1 MKKTVF
7 YIMIITIVS
16 KIIGFAREIILS
28 YFYGASIVSDAYLIS
43 ITIPSTIFGF
53 ILVGIIASYIPMH
66 SKISENTGEAE
77 ANKFTNNVINI
88 LLLLSTIVIVIS
100 YVFAGKIVSIF
111 ASGFEGYAYDL
122 TIKFTRISL
131 LAIYFTGLVSVF
143 SGHLQMKGNYI
154 IPALIGFPLNLFILI
169 SILLSKVT
177 NIYMLSFGYVIAVA
191 SQLVLLIP
199 FVLKSGYVHKLTIRF
214 KDENIIK
221 LLKMSLPVIIGTSV
235 NQINVLVDRTLASQ
249 ITVGGISALN
259 YANRLGGFIQ
269 GIFVSSIVTV
279 LYPTIS
285 KMSAGKNSK
294 NLKKSLNSSMVS
306 IMLLVVPATFG
317 FMLFSHEI
325 ISLLFGRGA
334 FDVKATQLTSSAL
347 FYYSFGMTG
356 IGLREITSRFFYS
369 MHDTKTPM
377 INAAI
382 GMVLN
387 ILLNFILSK
396 YLGIGGLAL
405 ATSISA
411 TITLILMLITLR
423 KKVGPL
429 GLISTFNAFVK
440 IVFASIIMGLLA
452 KKLLL
457 FMMGSGFNLNSSLI
471 ISIILGAFIYM
482 IIILFMRIEE
492 MDVIIKSIRKKFTT
506 EK

>member
-7 YIMIITIVS
+7 YLMVITIVS

-66 SKISENTGEAE
+66 SKIFENAGEEE
-77 ANKFTNNVINI
+77 ANKFTNNLINI
-88 LLLLSTIVIVIS
+88 LIVLSTIVIVIA
-100 YVFAGKIVSIF
+100 YIFAGKIVGIF
-111 ASGFEGYAYDL
+111 ASGFEGYAYEL
-122 TIKFTRISL
+122 TINFTRISL
-131 LAIYFTGLVSVF
+131 LAIYFTGLVSIL

-177 NIYMLSFGYVIAVA
+177 NIYILSFGYVIAVA
-191 SQLVLLIP
+191 SQLALLIP
-199 FVLKSGYVHKLTIRF
+199 FVIKSGYAHKLTIRF
-214 KDENIIK
+214 KDESIIK
-221 LLKMSLPVIIGTSV
+221 LLKMSLPVILGTSV

-279 LYPTIS
+279 LYPSIS
-285 KMSAGKNSK
+285 KMSAGKNSIA
-294 NLKKSLNSSMVS
+294 LKKSLNNSMVS
-306 IMLLVVPATFG
+306 IMLLVIPATFG
-317 FMLFSHEI
+317 FLFFSHEI

-334 FDVKATQLTSSAL
+334 FDDKATQLTSSAL
-347 FYYSFGMTG
+347 FFYSFGMAG
-356 IGLREITSRFFYS
+356 IGLREVTSRFFYS
-369 MHDTKTPM
+369 MQDTKTPM

-382 GMVLN
+382 GMTLN
-387 ILLNFILSK
+387 IILNFILSK

-405 ATSISA
+405 ATSVSA
-411 TITLILMLITLR
+411 TITLVLMLITLR
-423 KKVGPL
+423 KKVGSL
-429 GLISTFNAFVK
+429 GLKSTFKAFVK
-440 IVFASIIMGLLA
+440 IAFASILMGLLA
-452 KKLLL
+452 KKLLI
-457 FMMGSGFNLNSSLI
+457 FMVGSGFGLNSSLI
-471 ISIILGAFIYM
+471 ISIILGALIYM
-482 IIILFMRIEE
+482 IIILLMRIEE
-492 MDVIIKSIRKKFTT
+492 IDVLIQSIRNKFKTG
-506 EK
+506 K

>member
-7 YIMIITIVS
+7 YLMLITIVS
-16 KIIGFAREIILS
+16 KVIGFAREIVLS
-28 YFYGASIVSDAYLIS
+28 YYYGASIVSDAYLIS

-66 SKISENTGEAE
+66 SKISENDGEEE
-77 ANKFTNNVINI
+77 ANKFTNNLINI
-88 LLLLSTIVIVIS
+88 LLVLSTIVIIIA
-100 YVFAGKIVSIF
+100 YIFAGKIVAIF
-111 ASGFEGYAYDL
+111 ASGFEGYEYEL

-177 NIYMLSFGYVIAVA
+177 NIYILSFGYVIAAA
-191 SQLVLLIP
+191 SQLAILIP
-199 FVLKSGYVHKLTIRF
+199 FVLKSGYVHKISIRF

-221 LLKMSLPVIIGTSV
+221 LLKMSLPVILGTSV

-269 GIFVSSIVTV
+269 GIFVSTIVTV
-279 LYPTIS
+279 LYPSIS
-285 KMSAGKNSK
+285 KMSAEKNLKS
-294 NLKKSLNSSMVS
+294 LKKSLNNSMVS
-306 IMLLVVPATFG
+306 IMLLVIPATFG
-317 FMLFSHEI
+317 LLFFSQEI

-334 FDVKATQLTSSAL
+334 FDEKATQLTSSAL
-347 FYYSFGMTG
+347 FFYSFGMIG
-356 IGLREITSRFFYS
+356 IGLREVTSRFFYS
-369 MHDTKTPM
+369 MQDTKTPM
-377 INAAI
+377 INAAV
-382 GMVLN
+382 GMILN
-387 ILLNFILSK
+387 IILNFILSR

-429 GLISTFNAFVK
+429 GLKSTSNAFAK
-440 IVFASIIMGLLA
+440 IVFASVAMGLLA
-452 KKLLL
+452 KHFLVL
-457 FMMGSGFNLNSSLI
+457 MTRSGFNLNSSLI
-471 ISIILGAFIYM
+471 LSIILGALIYM
-482 IIILFMRIEE
+482 ITILLMRIDEV
-492 MDVIIKSIRKKFTT
+492 DVLIKSIRNKFKTG
-506 EK
+506 K